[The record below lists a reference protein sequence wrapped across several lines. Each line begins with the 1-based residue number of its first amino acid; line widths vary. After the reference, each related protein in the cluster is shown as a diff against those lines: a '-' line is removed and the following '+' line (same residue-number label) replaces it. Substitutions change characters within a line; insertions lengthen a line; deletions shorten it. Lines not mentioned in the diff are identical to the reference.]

1 MKNDLSTKLIIDDIS
16 KINIH
21 HQYNT
26 NCPVYSIIQL
36 DSGIIAIGLHNGSI
50 IFFKANNLEEPY
62 LCVKVD
68 EFPVYSVLQIE
79 DDELICNSGQ
89 NLYLLYETKMKYNFD
104 KKEKIINENLHGN
117 INSILLMY
125 DKSILIGDDKYISLF
140 HKEKKKLKLIKH
152 LKVNAPIMNLNLIQ
166 TNLLL
171 ATVPSLQ
178 KIIFCDAEKLIN
190 TYELKNI
197 KFYKGIK
204 YNNIICRIS
213 KDLIAI
219 GGCMGSIYLVNLK
232 NKHLI
237 ANVNIRY
244 KNEIITCIHLIE
256 NGDIVC
262 GTSMIL
268 KDNDTQ
274 REYICPNIVQFRYD
288 NQVFREVR
296 RKKNVHEDVIEK
308 IIEIVNHKGINEFAT
323 VSIDGSFK
331 VWD

>member
-1 MKNDLSTKLIIDDIS
+1 MKNDFSTKLIIDDIS

-21 HQYNT
+21 HQYDT

-36 DSGIIAIGLHNGSI
+36 DSGIIVIGLYNGSI
-50 IFFKANNLEEPY
+50 IFFNANNLEEPY
-62 LCVKVD
+62 LCLKVD
-68 EFPVYSVLQIE
+68 EFPIYSVLQIE

-89 NLYLLYETKMKYNFD
+89 NLYLIYETKTKYNFD

-125 DKSILIGDDKYISLF
+125 DKSILIGDDRYISLF
-140 HKEKKKLKLIKH
+140 NKEKKKLKLIKH

-219 GGCMGSIYLVNLK
+219 GGCIGSIYLVNLK

-237 ANVNIRY
+237 ANVNISY

-256 NGDIVC
+256 NGDIFC
-262 GTSMIL
+262 GTSMIM
-268 KDNDTQ
+268 KDNNTQ
-274 REYICPNIVQFRYD
+274 KEYICPNLVQFRYD
-288 NQVFREVR
+288 NQVFIEVR

-323 VSIDGSFK
+323 ISLDGTFK
-331 VWD
+331 VCD

>member
-50 IFFKANNLEEPY
+50 IFFNANNLEEPY

-89 NLYLLYETKMKYNFD
+89 NLYLIYETKMKYSFD

-256 NGDIVC
+256 NGDIV
-262 GTSMIL
+262 
-268 KDNDTQ
+268 
-274 REYICPNIVQFRYD
+274 
-288 NQVFREVR
+288 
-296 RKKNVHEDVIEK
+296 
-308 IIEIVNHKGINEFAT
+308 
-323 VSIDGSFK
+323 
-331 VWD
+331 W

>member
-50 IFFKANNLEEPY
+50 IFFNANNLEEPY

-89 NLYLLYETKMKYNFD
+89 NLYLIYETKMKYSFD

-197 KFYKGIK
+197 KFYIGIK

>member
-1 MKNDLSTKLIIDDIS
+1 MIYPKSISALIEQFQKFPSVGPKSAQRMAFYLLKMPVSEVEKFAKTLVEAKQQTKACEICYNLST
-16 KINIH
+16 
-21 HQYNT
+21 T
-26 NCPVYSIIQL
+26 NPC
-36 DSGIIAIGLHNGSI
+36 
-50 IFFKANNLEEPY
+50 E
-62 LCVKVD
+62 
-68 EFPVYSVLQIE
+68 
-79 DDELICNSGQ
+79 ICSSQ
-89 NLYLLYETKMKYNFD
+89 
-104 KKEKIINENLHGN
+104 
-117 INSILLMY
+117 SR
-125 DKSILIGDDKYISLF
+125 DKSTIC
-140 HKEKKKLKLIKH
+140 
-152 LKVNAPIMNLNLIQ
+152 V
-166 TNLLL
+166 
-171 ATVPSLQ
+171 V
-178 KIIFCDAEKLIN
+178 AE
-190 TYELKNI
+190 T
-197 KFYKGIK
+197 
-204 YNNIICRIS
+204 

>member
-50 IFFKANNLEEPY
+50 IFFNANNLEEPY

-89 NLYLLYETKMKYNFD
+89 NLYLIYETKMKYNFD

-140 HKEKKKLKLIKH
+140 HKEKKKIK
-152 LKVNAPIMNLNLIQ
+152 
-166 TNLLL
+166 
-171 ATVPSLQ
+171 
-178 KIIFCDAEKLIN
+178 IN
-190 TYELKNI
+190 KTSESQRTY
-197 KFYKGIK
+197 
-204 YNNIICRIS
+204 
-213 KDLIAI
+213 
-219 GGCMGSIYLVNLK
+219 
-232 NKHLI
+232 
-237 ANVNIRY
+237 
-244 KNEIITCIHLIE
+244 
-256 NGDIVC
+256 
-262 GTSMIL
+262 
-268 KDNDTQ
+268 
-274 REYICPNIVQFRYD
+274 
-288 NQVFREVR
+288 
-296 RKKNVHEDVIEK
+296 
-308 IIEIVNHKGINEFAT
+308 NEFK
-323 VSIDGSFK
+323 SNSNKSFISNSTIIAK
-331 VWD
+331 NNFL